1 MSKSEDSFNNPIVY
15 SSNPILSG
23 YISEENLS
31 LLKGSTPF
39 KIVKNGKGK
48 IILITDNTNFR
59 AFWYG
64 TNRILLNSI
73 FHSNI
78 M

>member
-1 MSKSEDSFNNPIVY
+1 MNKSEDSFNNPIVY

-31 LLKGSTPF
+31 LLKGSAPF

-48 IILITDNTNFR
+48 IILLTDNTNFR

-64 TNRILLNSI
+64 TNKLLINAIYFSDQL
-73 FHSNI
+73 
-78 M
+78 